1 MIENNHIFQVENGL
15 KMLLLLEFREL
26 WAYSCQRLGW
36 GLALGRTCCSPLLLF
51 VLSRHVFLASFEAS
65 ASEAKKLTKQWRD
78 DHVSKK
84 SLTKGKLTVFSLTT
98 CPVWWWV
105 TLHNHFVALANISKH
120 PNSQR
125 LCVTLKVSEI
135 HVMKALNDLFRFHG
149 PPSLSEAHNMA
160 PRVCADIGE
169 EANMGWSFQVS
180 KNDSVC
186 PAYAGPS
193 FVTFFEKKIC
203 EHHWQH
209 HWLESI
215 FVFKSSHGIHN

>member
-1 MIENNHIFQVENGL
+1 MLFPSFAFCVVPACIFGFIWGFGFGNKEINEAM
-15 KMLLLLEFREL
+15 KRWPCLEEIT
-26 WAYSCQRLGW
+26 Y
-36 GLALGRTCCSPLLLF
+36 
-51 VLSRHVFLASFEAS
+51 
-65 ASEAKKLTKQWRD
+65 
-78 DHVSKK
+78 
-84 SLTKGKLTVFSLTT
+84 KGKTDSFFFN
-98 CPVWWWV
+98 PVWWWV

-135 HVMKALNDLFRFHG
+135 IVMKALNDFFRFHG

-193 FVTFFEKKIC
+193 FFTFFWKNILVAYN
-203 EHHWQH
+203 HWQH

-215 FVFKSSHGIHN
+215 FVFKSSYGIHN